1 MRQFMSVKYQTRDT
15 TVALE
20 SCLPLRLVA
29 HPAGRHWSRSITVV
43 NGVVSG
49 VQNGDCHSQ
58 WQTEAVAVA
67 VATSDSATVGNQK
80 ARGGPP
86 GKASSR
92 VAVD

>member
-1 MRQFMSVKYQTRDT
+1 MSMKYQTRDT
-15 TVALE
+15 TVVLE
-20 SCLPLRLVA
+20 SCLPLR
-29 HPAGRHWSRSITVV
+29 HTRAGRHWSRSVTVV